1 MGLRGSIERTLEF
14 SPAERD
20 APDAATPL
28 HCCVTRL
35 GLGLGCQLQ
44 QLTRGAFELEP
55 LVVVRQ
61 RAGMRG
67 SGDGDVPE
75 GFDGAALLGLV
86 NGLQG
91 RDQGLAEPLR
101 QELVEI
107 GLDPLGPGVLDCLQ
121 HRLGTAL
128 RIFAKDGG
136 HLFDPAVWR
145 AARVADA
152 NLGVLVR
159 TPDVVIAADVVEEE
173 EPGAERGVAD
183 FGVPDEEAAC
193 EGSRLAITA
202 VGDLDAA
209 VLIGEEHEHV
219 AIAGVE
225 GRIAFVDRDAL
236 AEDARHAPVTGDA
249 VAETLDEGIDHVRI
263 PDATVAGS
271 GGGAEL
277 DAVALAR
284 DQELDVFD
292 TAGEP
297 QIVVEAVCDDR
308 SGQLALAEVGRRGW
322 RRCERA
328 ELPERPMRRRGLGPV
343 AITDEQ
349 SLVVAIVRD
358 QFDLS
363 GADDLSTGWSAA
375 KERRRFAARS
385 G

>member
-1 MGLRGSIERTLEF
+1 MGLRGSIERTLES

-20 APDAATPL
+20 APDATTPL

-35 GLGLGCQLQ
+35 GLGLGCLLQ

-61 RAGMRG
+61 RAGMCG
-67 SGDGDVPE
+67 SGDGDVPK
-75 GFDGAALLGLV
+75 GFDGAALLGPV

-91 RDQGLAEPLR
+91 RDQGFAEPLR

-107 GLDPLGPGVLDCLQ
+107 DLAPLGPGVLDRVQ

-128 RIFAKDGG
+128 GTFAKDWG
-136 HLFDPAVWR
+136 HLFDPAIWR

-159 TPDVVIAADVVEEE
+159 TPDVAIAADVVEEE
-173 EPGAERGVAD
+173 EPGAERSVAD

-193 EGSRLAITA
+193 EGSRLAVTA

-225 GRIAFVDRDAL
+225 DRVAFVDRNAL

-263 PDATVAGS
+263 PDATVAGT
-271 GGGAEL
+271 GGGPEL
-277 DAVALAR
+277 NVGTLAR

-292 TAGEP
+292 TTGEP
-297 QIVVEAVCDDR
+297 QIVVEAVCDNR
-308 SGQLALAEVGRRGW
+308 SGQPALAEIGRRGW
-322 RRCERA
+322 RRRERA
-328 ELPERPMRRRGLGPV
+328 ELPERPMRRRGLGSV
-343 AITDEQ
+343 SITDEQ
-349 SLVVAIVRD
+349 SLVIATVWD
-358 QFDLS
+358 
-363 GADDLSTGWSAA
+363 
-375 KERRRFAARS
+375 
-385 G
+385 